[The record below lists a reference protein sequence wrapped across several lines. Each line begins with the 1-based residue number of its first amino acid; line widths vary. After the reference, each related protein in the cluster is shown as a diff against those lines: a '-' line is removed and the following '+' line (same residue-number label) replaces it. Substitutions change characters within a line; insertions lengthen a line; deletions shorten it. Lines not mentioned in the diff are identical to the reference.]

1 MLDQDTT
8 ALPETGS
15 PQSGR
20 VLDPLERSSEIMFGL
35 IMALTFTCSVSVVAS
50 TLDVR
55 TMLISA
61 LGCDVAWGL
70 IDAAMYV
77 LGQMVTRQQQRI
89 FAITIADASPPEARR
104 MILERMPD
112 GLERHLSA
120 DELDRL
126 VKGVQSLLPHRDDLR
141 GASGIFLLV
150 FLSTFPVALPFL
162 LIGMFPLP
170 CASQMQ
176 LRSSCSSW
184 WGRTLAAIWDGV
196 HHGLSVSVL
205 PCLERRSSRL
215 RLLLADDFS

>member
-1 MLDQDTT
+1 MLDQDST
-8 ALPETGS
+8 ALPETRS

-61 LGCDVAWGL
+61 LGCNVAWGL

-77 LGQMVTRQQQRI
+77 LGQMVTRERQRI

-126 VKGVQSLLPHRDDLR
+126 VKGVRSLPPPSQSLLPHRDDLR
-141 GASGIFLLV
+141 GASGIFLLAV
-150 FLSTFPVALPFL
+150 P
-162 LIGMFPLP
+162 
-170 CASQMQ
+170 ASDPNC
-176 LRSSCSSW
+176 RA
-184 WGRTLAAIWDGV
+184 R
-196 HHGLSVSVL
+196 
-205 PCLERRSSRL
+205 
-215 RLLLADDFS
+215 DDR